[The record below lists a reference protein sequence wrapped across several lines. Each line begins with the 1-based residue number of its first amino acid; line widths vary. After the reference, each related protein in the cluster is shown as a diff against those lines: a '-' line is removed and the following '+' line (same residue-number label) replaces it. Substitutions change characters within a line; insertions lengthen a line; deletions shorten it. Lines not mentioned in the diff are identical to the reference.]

1 MLVATFVML
10 RSLYEPHALMRLHFR
25 LCLRLRSRLC
35 LRGLAQHSPFK
46 RASASH
52 SRLHP

>member
-10 RSLYEPHALMRLHFR
+10 RSLYEPHAFMRLHFR
-25 LCLRLRSRLC
+25 LRLRLR